1 MTIVADNLQPHSP
14 RSAARSYARLNT
26 RPLAEVPRAEVPPAA
41 AAEPVTLERI
51 GDFLELDLRRI
62 FAWLRAG
69 LLLTVVLA
77 ATGAIA
83 GGAFAILAKP
93 KFTVTSDIL
102 IDPANLQVVGEDLYA
117 APGQMDAQLLAAGS
131 KLRVLSSGNVLSRV
145 IADLG
150 LTADPQF
157 APAESTLPPDVA
169 ALASLRK
176 AVVVTADQRSFVA
189 SVAVTTESVDTSI
202 AISDALVEA
211 FREELTAAE
220 SEGAARTVDGLN
232 ARLGELKAAV
242 NDAEAAVETY
252 KRDNGLQSS
261 AGELTSALSLN
272 QINAQVL
279 DAQARVIDARTAYD
293 ELMSGG
299 VVPGSAGTQASA
311 LDNLRAQYATARQQ
325 LDSQSLIYGN
335 RHPIITRLQGDVAA
349 LDAQIAA
356 ETSRIQAAAKAR
368 LDEAEASL
376 RALRQTS
383 EAQQAT
389 VFTDNAALIRLRE
402 LERDAESRAAIY
414 EAFLARSQQLAEQGQ
429 LDTTNVRVIST
440 AVPPPARSWPPRT
453 LVLIAVGGI
462 AGLVGGLVLAL
473 GLGAWRD
480 LRRNRA

>member
-1 MTIVADNLQPHSP
+1 MTIVADNLPPQSA

-26 RPLAEVPRAEVPPAA
+26 RPVIELPRPEAPH
-41 AAEPVTLERI
+41 AEPVTLERV

-69 LLLTVVLA
+69 FVLTAVLA

-93 KFTVTSDIL
+93 RFTVSSDIL

-131 KLRVLSSGNVLSRV
+131 KLRVLTSGNVLSRV
-145 IADLG
+145 VAELDLV
-150 LTADPQF
+150 ADPEF
-157 APAESTLPPDVA
+157 VSPSTTQPPDVA

-176 AVVVTADQRSFVA
+176 AIGVSADERSFVA
-189 SVAVTTESVDTSI
+189 TLSVTTESADKSI
-202 AISDALVEA
+202 AISDAIVEA
-211 FREELTAAE
+211 FRGELTAAE
-220 SEGAARTVDGLN
+220 SEGAARTVEGLN

-242 NDAEAAVETY
+242 TEAEAAVEAY
-252 KRDNGLQSS
+252 KRDNGLQAS

-279 DAQARVIDARTAYD
+279 DAQARLIEAQTAYD
-293 ELMSGG
+293 ELISGG
-299 VVPGSAGTQASA
+299 VVPGSAGTQQSA
-311 LDNLRAQYATARQQ
+311 LDGLRSQYATARQQ
-325 LDSQSLIYGN
+325 LDSQSLIYGT
-335 RHPIITRLQGDVAA
+335 RHPIITRLQGEVDA
-349 LDAQIAA
+349 LEGQMAA
-356 ETSRIQAAAKAR
+356 ETTRVEAAAKAR
-368 LDEAEASL
+368 LDEARASL
-376 RALRQTS
+376 DALRQNS
-383 EAQQAT
+383 AAQQAT

-453 LVLIAVGGI
+453 LVLIMAGGA
-462 AGLVGGLVLAL
+462 AGLFGGVLLAI

-480 LRRNRA
+480 LRRSRTA